1 MPAVAA
7 PSVPPFVAVLS
18 VSESEPFVFVAVLP
32 VSESEPFVFVAILPV
47 SESESPVAN
56 SLASESESRAATVP
70 SAVTRV
76 VPIDELSRLLVIAA
90 TTPAFIVGERNG
102 GQSQVDDYR
111 QGGSKQNKP

>member
-1 MPAVAA
+1 MPMVVARSA
-7 PSVPPFVAVLS
+7 PPFAAVS
-18 VSESEPFVFVAVLP
+18 PVSESEPFVFVAVLP
-32 VSESEPFVFVAILPV
+32 VSESKPFVFVAVLPI
-47 SESESPVAN
+47 SEYESPVAD
-56 SLASESESRAATVP
+56 SLASESKPRAATVP

-102 GQSQVDDYR
+102 GQRQVDDYR

>member
-1 MPAVAA
+1 MPVVVA
-7 PSVPPFVAVLS
+7 PSAPP
-18 VSESEPFVFVAVLP
+18 FVAVLP
-32 VSESEPFVFVAILPV
+32 VSESEPFVFVAVLIV
-47 SESESPVAN
+47 SESKPFVFVALLPLSEYESPVA
-56 SLASESESRAATVP
+56 SVP